1 MISTE
6 STLIAIFI
14 TLVLLL
20 SPGCDSETAKNEQNG
35 MIDAQTLNSRIRPA
49 LTIEES
55 LGVAY
60 MHPEALEREWH
71 HFSKKVDPIVIPQIR
86 AILQDKTLSR
96 HWPSAAESLAFVG
109 ESPEALLLIE
119 TIKQG
124 EIPLDPGDAHL
135 VRHFYGSSL
144 FALGL
149 MARRNIPEAK
159 KVASQFC
166 EQEFWGS
173 IPDHGDPFFI
183 LDMRREAIYA
193 KAVADWDIDPDLYQR
208 LRQSNDPIAAY
219 IDEADIE
226 DGLCRMDESEDGE
239 ISNSDRQTLMYCYNA
254 AVKAK
259 ESAADPD

>member
-1 MISTE
+1 MIAAQSKPWPV
-6 STLIAIFI
+6 LIAV
-14 TLVLLL
+14 VLLIC
-20 SPGCDSETAKNEQNG
+20 SGCDDKSEKSAPREVP
-35 MIDAQTLNSRIRPA
+35 DAQTLNARIRPA
-49 LTIEES
+49 LTMEES

-60 MHPEALEREWH
+60 MHPEAFERDWH
-71 HFSKKVDPIVIPQIR
+71 LCKKVDPIVIPQIR

-119 TIKQG
+119 TMKQG
-124 EIPLDPGDAHL
+124 EIPPAPVDPHL
-135 VRHFYGSSL
+135 VRHFYRSSML
-144 FALGL
+144 ALGL

-159 KVASQFC
+159 KVAAQFC

-193 KAVADWDIDPDLYQR
+193 KAFADWDIDSELYQR
-208 LRQSNDPIAAY
+208 LRQNKDPVAAY
-219 IDEADIE
+219 IDEAEIE
-226 DGLCRMDESEDGE
+226 DILCRMDESEDGE
-239 ISNSDRQTLMYCYNA
+239 ISNSDRQTLMYCYNS

>member
-6 STLIAIFI
+6 SKHVAVVIALI
-14 TLVLLL
+14 LLIG
-20 SPGCDSETAKNEQNG
+20 PGCDGEAGKSQRGEV
-35 MIDAQTLNSRIRPA
+35 IDALTLNSRIRPA

-71 HFSKKVDPIVIPQIR
+71 HLAKKVDPIVIPQIR
-86 AILQDKTLSR
+86 AILQDKTQSR

-109 ESPEALLLIE
+109 QDPEALLLIE
-119 TIKQG
+119 TMKQG
-124 EIPLDPGDAHL
+124 EIPPDPGDAHL

-159 KVASQFC
+159 KVAAQLC
-166 EQEFWGS
+166 EQEFWRS

-183 LDMRREAIYA
+183 LDMRREAIHA
-193 KAVADWDIDPDLYQR
+193 KAVADWNIDPDLYQR

-219 IDEADIE
+219 IDEANIE
-226 DGLCRMDESEDGE
+226 DGLSSLSESEDVS
-239 ISNSDRQTLMYCYNA
+239 ISRSDRETLMYCYNSTM
-254 AVKAK
+254 KAK
-259 ESAADPD
+259 ESASNPD

>member
-6 STLIAIFI
+6 STLIAVFI
-14 TLVLLL
+14 TLVLLIG
-20 SPGCDSETAKNEQNG
+20 PGCDSETAKNEQNG

-49 LTIEES
+49 LTMEES

-60 MHPEALEREWH
+60 MHPEAFERDWH
-71 HFSKKVDPIVIPQIR
+71 LCKKVDPIVIPRIR
-86 AILQDKTLSR
+86 AILQDKTQSR

-109 ESPEALLLIE
+109 QGPEALLLIE
-119 TIKQG
+119 TMKQG
-124 EIPLDPGDAHL
+124 EIPPDPVDPHL
-135 VRHFYGSSL
+135 VRHFYRSSML
-144 FALGL
+144 ALGL

-159 KVASQFC
+159 KVAAQFC

-183 LDMRREAIYA
+183 LDIRREAIYA
-193 KAVADWDIDPDLYQR
+193 KAFADWDIDSELYQR
-208 LRQSNDPIAAY
+208 LRQNKDPVAAY
-219 IDEADIE
+219 IDEAEIE
-226 DGLCRMDESEDGE
+226 DFLCRMDESEDGE
-239 ISNSDRQTLMYCYNA
+239 ISNSDRQTLMYCYNS

>member
-1 MISTE
+1 MISIE
-6 STLIAIFI
+6 SQLIAVFI

-20 SPGCDSETAKNEQNG
+20 SPGCDSKSAKNQQDE
-35 MIDAQTLNSRIRPA
+35 MIDALTLNSRIRPA

-60 MHPEALEREWH
+60 MHPEALERDWH

-86 AILQDKTLSR
+86 AILQDKTQSR

-109 ESPEALLLIE
+109 EDAEALLLIE
-119 TIKQG
+119 TMKQG
-124 EIPLDPGDAHL
+124 EIPPDPGDAHL

-159 KVASQFC
+159 KVAAQFC
-166 EQEFWGS
+166 EQEFWRS

-183 LDMRREAIYA
+183 LDMRREAIHA

-219 IDEADIE
+219 IDEANIE
-226 DGLCRMDESEDGE
+226 DGLSGLSESEDVS
-239 ISNSDRQTLMYCYNA
+239 ISRSDRETLMYCYNSA
-254 AVKAK
+254 MKAK
-259 ESAADPD
+259 EDTANPD

>member
-1 MISTE
+1 MIAAQSKPWPV
-6 STLIAIFI
+6 LIAV
-14 TLVLLL
+14 VLLIC
-20 SPGCDSETAKNEQNG
+20 SGCDDKSEKSAPREVP
-35 MIDAQTLNSRIRPA
+35 DAQTLNARIRPA

-55 LGVAY
+55 LGVAH
-60 MHPEALEREWH
+60 MHPEAFERDWH
-71 HFSKKVDPIVIPQIR
+71 LCKKVDPIVIPQIR

-119 TIKQG
+119 TMKQG
-124 EIPLDPGDAHL
+124 EIPPDPVDPHL
-135 VRHFYGSSL
+135 VRHFYRSSML
-144 FALGL
+144 ALGL

-159 KVASQFC
+159 KVAAQFC

-193 KAVADWDIDPDLYQR
+193 KAFADWDIDSELYQR
-208 LRQSNDPIAAY
+208 LRQNKDPVAAY
-219 IDEADIE
+219 IDEAEIE
-226 DGLCRMDESEDGE
+226 DILCRMDESEDGE
-239 ISNSDRQTLMYCYNA
+239 ISNSDRQTLMYCYNS